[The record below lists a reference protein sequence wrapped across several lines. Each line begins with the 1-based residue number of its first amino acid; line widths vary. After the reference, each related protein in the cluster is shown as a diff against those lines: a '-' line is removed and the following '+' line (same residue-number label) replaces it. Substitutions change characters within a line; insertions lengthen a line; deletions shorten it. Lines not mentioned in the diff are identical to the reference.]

1 MDSASKKRI
10 VEYVQFLQKGRTM
23 IARFRLP
30 VNEDKA
36 YELLLAAVIAEVQFR
51 HRKFVYNEFID
62 DQLRQIAKWLTTGS
76 SKFGMVLC
84 GGCGNGKT
92 TMLKAL
98 QNLIRHLQIRRPTAD
113 PGSSYGAC
121 YGLTIVD
128 ALQITQLCKSDHTK
142 YLELVQNDMLAID
155 DLGTEPVEVMD
166 YGNIITPV
174 IDLLTKRY
182 EAQLFTIV
190 TTNLDPKEIR
200 KRYGDRIADRLNEM
214 MEKIVYRNPTYR
226 MDEIQTDGMS

>member
-1 MDSASKKRI
+1 
-10 VEYVQFLQKGRTM
+10 M

-36 YELLLAAVIAEVQFR
+36 YELLLAAIIAEVQFR

-62 DQLRQIAKWLTTGS
+62 DQLRQIAKWLTTS
-76 SKFGMVLC
+76 SPKFGMVLC
-84 GGCGNGKT
+84 GGCGN
-92 TMLKAL
+92 
-98 QNLIRHLQIRRPTAD
+98 
-113 PGSSYGAC
+113 
-121 YGLTIVD
+121 
-128 ALQITQLCKSDHTK
+128 
-142 YLELVQNDMLAID
+142 
-155 DLGTEPVEVMD
+155 
-166 YGNIITPV
+166 IITPI

-190 TTNLDPKEIR
+190 TTNLDPKDIR

-214 MEKIVYRNPTYR
+214 MAKIVYRNPTYR

>member
-1 MDSASKKRI
+1 
-10 VEYVQFLQKGRTM
+10 M

-30 VNEDKA
+30 VNKDKA

-62 DQLRQIAKWLTTGS
+62 DQLRQIAKWLTAGS

-98 QNLIRHLQIRRPTAD
+98 RNLISRLQIRRPTAD

-128 ALQITQLCKSDHTK
+128 ALQIAQLCKTNHTK
-142 YLELVQNDMLAID
+142 YLELVQDDMLAID
-155 DLGTEPVEVMD
+155 DLGTELSNAFTVSQLFLCVNERILREKSTIISTNLNLVELRD
-166 YGNIITPV
+166 LYSERTFSRISNNYNIIKLFGDD
-174 IDLLTKRY
+174 IRIQKRKLH
-182 EAQLFTIV
+182 Q
-190 TTNLDPKEIR
+190 
-200 KRYGDRIADRLNEM
+200 
-214 MEKIVYRNPTYR
+214 
-226 MDEIQTDGMS
+226 

>member
-1 MDSASKKRI
+1 
-10 VEYVQFLQKGRTM
+10 M

-62 DQLRQIAKWLTTGS
+62 GQLRQIAKWLTAGS

-98 QNLIRHLQIRRPTAD
+98 RNLISRLQIRRPTAA
-113 PGSSYGAC
+113 PGSSM
-121 YGLTIVD
+121 V
-128 ALQITQLCKSDHTK
+128 
-142 YLELVQNDMLAID
+142 LVM
-155 DLGTEPVEVMD
+155 V
-166 YGNIITPV
+166 
-174 IDLLTKRY
+174 
-182 EAQLFTIV
+182 
-190 TTNLDPKEIR
+190 
-200 KRYGDRIADRLNEM
+200 
-214 MEKIVYRNPTYR
+214 
-226 MDEIQTDGMS
+226 

>member
-1 MDSASKKRI
+1 
-10 VEYVQFLQKGRTM
+10 
-23 IARFRLP
+23 
-30 VNEDKA
+30 
-36 YELLLAAVIAEVQFR
+36 
-51 HRKFVYNEFID
+51 
-62 DQLRQIAKWLTTGS
+62 
-76 SKFGMVLC
+76 
-84 GGCGNGKT
+84 
-92 TMLKAL
+92 MLKAL
-98 QNLIRHLQIRRPTAD
+98 RNLISRLQIRRPTAA

-128 ALQITQLCKSDHTK
+128 ALQIAQLCKTNHTK
-142 YLELVQNDMLAID
+142 YLELVQDDMLAID

-166 YGNIITPV
+166 YGNIITPI

-190 TTNLDPKEIR
+190 TTNLDPKDIR